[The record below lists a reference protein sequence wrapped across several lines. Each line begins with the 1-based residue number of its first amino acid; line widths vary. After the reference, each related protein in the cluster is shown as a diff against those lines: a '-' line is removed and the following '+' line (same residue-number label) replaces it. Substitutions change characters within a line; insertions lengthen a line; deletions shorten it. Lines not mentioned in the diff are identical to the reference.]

1 MPACP
6 PGHTP
11 APVTRRGALWEGP
24 APSAWDRRAGL
35 AGVRPRAGLPATP
48 WDRGRAFP
56 RLGFGSS
63 EYLPSPPGARLLRAS
78 RVTRALWRRRGVF
91 GLSRGAA
98 RFALRCRLSPPPPP
112 ASPSSVSP
120 RSLGSAH
127 ARPGVSPPAP
137 LRALCSCH
145 PGWPG
150 QPAPGPGGR
159 GPPPGASPAASWPW
173 PCGAVASFLGP
184 QSPLQQAFST
194 PAQPASV
201 KRPVRA
207 SLVGDTK
214 RRCRL
219 PALPGPGASAS

>member
-1 MPACP
+1 MGGTCPLRVEQVCGAGGCP
-6 PGHTP
+6 PP
-11 APVTRRGALWEGP
+11 SRPPRNALGP
-24 APSAWDRRAGL
+24 RQS
-35 AGVRPRAGLPATP
+35 VSSS
-48 WDRGRAFP
+48 
-56 RLGFGSS
+56 GFR
-63 EYLPSPPGARLLRAS
+63 EL
-78 RVTRALWRRRGVF
+78 GVF
-91 GLSRGAA
+91 TVTSRGAA
-98 RFALRCRLSPPPPP
+98 AAGIESDAGTVEAPRGVRAEPGGRPLRPSLSPVPPPP
-112 ASPSSVSP
+112 ASVSP
-120 RSLGSAH
+120 RSPGSAH
-127 ARPGVSPPAP
+127 ARPGVSPPAL

-184 QSPLQQAFST
+184 RSPLQQAFST

>member
-1 MPACP
+1 MGGTCSLRVGQACGAGGCP
-6 PGHTP
+6 PPSRPPRNALGPRQSVSSSGFRELGVFT
-11 APVTRRGALWEGP
+11 VT
-24 APSAWDRRAGL
+24 SRRAAA
-35 AGVRPRAGLPATP
+35 AGIESDAGTVEA
-48 WDRGRAFP
+48 
-56 RLGFGSS
+56 
-63 EYLPSPPGARLLRAS
+63 AR
-78 RVTRALWRRRGVF
+78 VF

-98 RFALRCRLSPPPPP
+98 RFALRCRLSAPPP
-112 ASPSSVSP
+112 ASVSP
-120 RSLGSAH
+120 RSPGSAH
-127 ARPGVSPPAP
+127 ARPRASPPTP

-159 GPPPGASPAASWPW
+159 GPPPGACPAASWPW

-184 QSPLQQAFST
+184 RSPLQQAFST